1 MLSRQGW
8 GWVHARPLVPGL
20 TSAGDSSIGDVRA
33 RCSYSIVDCLALED
47 LAVLPVAVFARLKST
62 DTASAA
68 YMAVDPATVAIAD
81 NTVAAVSVAD
91 FRR

>member
-1 MLSRQGW
+1 
-8 GWVHARPLVPGL
+8 
-20 TSAGDSSIGDVRA
+20 
-33 RCSYSIVDCLALED
+33 
-47 LAVLPVAVFARLKST
+47 VLPVAVFVRPKNT

>member
-1 MLSRQGW
+1 MLSVEVFGPPK
-8 GWVHARPLVPGL
+8 GTVLV
-20 TSAGDSSIGDVRA
+20 
-33 RCSYSIVDCLALED
+33 
-47 LAVLPVAVFARLKST
+47 